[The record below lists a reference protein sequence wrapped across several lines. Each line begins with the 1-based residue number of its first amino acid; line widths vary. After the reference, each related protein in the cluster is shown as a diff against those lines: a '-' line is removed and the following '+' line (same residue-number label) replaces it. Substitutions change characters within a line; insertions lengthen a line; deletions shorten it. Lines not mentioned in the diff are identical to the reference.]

1 MVWIP
6 QERFSFGELSP
17 RILGMGGSPQV
28 RQGCKTLTN
37 GVLTR
42 TGGVRRRPGIKHIDA
57 IEGNVR
63 AHLVPYSAADG
74 DYLLVFAY
82 SVGNQY
88 GKLYVYKDGEKIDW
102 GGSGTHGPYPA
113 SGDDTGAYHPLGAPP
128 SGEVVTHFQHNNRVY
143 IYSSWR
149 PPLYFEKKYGTPAT
163 YEFGIA
169 PIVGGSP
176 QVKSY
181 KPKVGIS
188 MPEQPIPN
196 SVGSGLSRDC
206 KIEATEDL
214 FMPEDVGSIW
224 RLGGGSLYRDE
235 DGVVEGENQFNGISC
250 WFRISNVNSPKTATG
265 KRITNGMGEDPN
277 DWTGPYI
284 PDTTWAGCSW
294 SGAARG
300 GFGTLSNIPITLDN
314 SYVGKVLTTVVIAN
328 LPSPLPPPPANP
340 LNTTV
345 LWIHSIDTVANTAV
359 CYVAGWAGQGI
370 LYGLVL
376 GSGTYDFVVTKI
388 PKREKIPE
396 VAVFPRGDAPGANI
410 VSGNFDIFSSTP
422 DFLPDGHEALFDGT
436 GGTLTLGGAVFAS
449 NARARCD
456 ARADAYDYE
465 CVEGTS
471 RGYYGPTFNWGYG
484 FSEATGFPA
493 VGASHQGR
501 VFMAGFS
508 NDYQNLIASSRSGE
522 PDDWQQG
529 PNDDQGLLFKI
540 SNNVGNR
547 IRWMVSQQDLLIGSD
562 FSEYKLS
569 GQPLTSTNLSVD
581 LQSHYGSNNS
591 QAIHMGSS
599 IGFVPRGGQG
609 IREMAYTESSDRY
622 QSADLTDLADH
633 LWSATKRAQKLA
645 FTHSPDPFLFCM
657 GNGGQLD
664 IMTYNRQNSVLG
676 WSPTNY
682 DASTGSRVWDMG
694 VVTSLSGTRDDSV
707 YMVMSRVINGST
719 QYSLEAFTE
728 TAVLDSQKTVP
739 GAGSGTTITGLTHLV
754 GETVQVLDTLYYL
767 GEFVVSSSGTVDIS
781 SAASGFTLAEVGL
794 PFTFTMAPAVV
805 DIDGRSGSTHGHKRS
820 YDRAMLY
827 LNNTRGVVVDKY
839 SLQAMPWISGPA
851 PSAINGW
858 QDVPVL
864 GLYGTSPTL
873 SITHNN
879 PYTVEMQ
886 SITIEVSYSD

>member
-17 RILGMGGSPQV
+17 RILGMGTSDQV

-82 SVGNQY
+82 SVGQQY
-88 GKLYVYKDGEKIDW
+88 GKLYVYKDGVKIDW
-102 GGSGTHGPYPA
+102 GGGGTHGPYPA
-113 SGDDTGAYHPLGAPP
+113 SGDDTGAYHPLGSLP
-128 SGEVVTHFQHNNRVY
+128 SGDTVTHFQHNNRVY
-143 IYSSWR
+143 IYTPSK

-176 QVKSY
+176 QLKSY

-196 SVGSGLSRDC
+196 QNPNPPGLRLLC
-206 KIEATEDL
+206 KVESTEDL
-214 FMPEDVGSIW
+214 FRPEDVGSIW
-224 RLGGGSLYRDE
+224 RLGGASKFRDE
-235 DGVVEGENQFNGISC
+235 DGIIEGETQFNGISC
-250 WFRISNVNSPKTATG
+250 WVRMETFNSPTTFTCT
-265 KRITNGMGEDPN
+265 RITNGMGEDSN

-294 SGAARG
+294 SGASRG
-300 GFGTLSNIPITLDN
+300 DFGTLTNIPITLDN
-314 SYVGKVLTTVVIAN
+314 SYVGKVLTVRRGAFTA
-328 LPSPLPPPPANP
+328 A
-340 LNTTV
+340 TTDTAV
-345 LWIHSIDTVANTAV
+345 LWIHSIDTVANSAV
-359 CYVAGWAGQGI
+359 CYLAGWSFGDT
-370 LYGLVL
+370 VFTT
-376 GSGTYDFVVTKI
+376 GTYDFVVTKI
-388 PKREKIPE
+388 ATREKIPE

-449 NARARCD
+449 DARARCN
-456 ARADAYDYE
+456 ARTDAYDYE
-465 CVEGTS
+465 CIEGTS
-471 RGYYGPTFNWGYG
+471 RSYYGPTFNWGYG

-508 NDYQNLIASSRSGE
+508 NDYQNIIASSRSGE

-633 LWSATKRAQKLA
+633 LWSPTKRAQKLA

-682 DASTGSRVWDMG
+682 DTATTSRVWDMA

-707 YMVMSRVINGST
+707 YMVMSRVIDGSQ
-719 QYSLEAFTE
+719 QYSLESFTE
-728 TAVLDSQKTVP
+728 TAVLDSQKTVT
-739 GAGSGTTITGLTHLV
+739 GSGTTITGLTHLV
-754 GETVQVLDTLYYL
+754 GETVQVLVETLYYL
-767 GEFVVSSSGTVDIS
+767 GEFVVSSEGTVDIS

-839 SLQAMPWISGPA
+839 SLQSMPWISGPA

-864 GLYGTSPTL
+864 GLYGTNPTL

-879 PYTVEMQ
+879 PYTIEMQ

>member
-17 RILGMGGSPQV
+17 RVLGMGTSDQV

-57 IEGNVR
+57 IEGNVS
-63 AHLVPYSAADG
+63 ASLVPYSAADG

-82 SVGNQY
+82 SVGQQY
-88 GKLYVYKDGEKIDW
+88 GKLYVYKDGVKIDW
-102 GGSGTHGPYPA
+102 GGGGTHGPYPA
-113 SGDDTGAYHPLGAPP
+113 SGDDTGAYHPLGTPP
-128 SGEVVTHFQHNNRVY
+128 AGEVVTHFQHNNRVY
-143 IYSSWR
+143 IYSSWM

-176 QVKSY
+176 QLKSY

-188 MPEQPIPN
+188 MPQQPIPN
-196 SVGSGLSRDC
+196 AGFTGMSAAC
-206 KIEATEDL
+206 EIEATEDL

-224 RLGGGSLYRDE
+224 RLGGGSKYRDE
-235 DGVVEGENQFNGISC
+235 DGLVEGENQFNGISC
-250 WFRISNVNSPKTATG
+250 WFRISNVNSPKKAKG
-265 KRITNGMGEDPN
+265 NRINGGMGADPN

-294 SGAARG
+294 SGNSRG
-300 GFGTLSNIPITLDN
+300 SWGTITNIPITLDN
-314 SYVGKVLTTVVIAN
+314 SYVGRVLTVRRGYYGAERDTA
-328 LPSPLPPPPANP
+328 
-340 LNTTV
+340 V
-345 LWIHSIDTVANTAV
+345 LWIHSFDTVANSAV
-359 CYVAGWAGQGI
+359 CYLVGWGSAGTYFNA
-370 LYGLVL
+370 
-376 GSGTYDFVVTKI
+376 GTYDFVVTKI

-396 VAVFPRGDAPGANI
+396 VAVFPRGDTPGANI
-410 VSGNFDIFSSTP
+410 VSGNFDLFSSTP
-422 DFLPDGHEALFDGT
+422 DFLPDGHEGPFDGT
-436 GGTLTLGGAVFAS
+436 AGTATLGGAVFAS

-456 ARADAYDYE
+456 VRTDAYDYE
-465 CVEGTS
+465 CIEGTA

-501 VFMAGFS
+501 VFMAGFG
-508 NDYQNLIASSRSGE
+508 NDYQNIIASSRSGD

-633 LWSATKRAQKLA
+633 LWSPTKRAKKLV
-645 FTHSPDPFLFCM
+645 FTHSPDPLLFCM
-657 GNGGQLD
+657 GNSGQLD

-682 DASTGSRVWDMG
+682 DASAGERVWDMA
-694 VVTSLSGTRDDSV
+694 VLTSLSGTRDDSV
-707 YMVMSRVINGST
+707 YMVISRTIDGSQ
-719 QYSLEAFTE
+719 QYSLESFTE
-728 TAVLDSQKTVP
+728 TAVLDSQKTVT
-739 GAGSGTTITGLTHLV
+739 GSGTTITGLTHLV
-754 GETVQVLDTLYYL
+754 GETVQVLVETLYYL
-767 GEFVVSSSGTVDIS
+767 GEFVVSSEGTVDIS

-839 SLQAMPWISGPA
+839 SLQSVTWISGPA

-864 GLYGTSPTL
+864 GLYGTNPTL

-879 PYTVEMQ
+879 PYTIEMQ